1 MTRFDAITADDRRA
15 LFADAIRAHDERE
28 SAFVT
33 IEAAAE
39 NADASDDAPSADE
52 STPWVQFADGT
63 LNLDCTDD
71 ELDRLKLLLDEFP
84 SFTVDDLTTP
94 EDVDGTNVRV
104 VARTDDER
112 VGEFVD
118 RVFQRVYN
126 RPDGY
131 RAWVTVV

>member
-39 NADASDDAPSADE
+39 NADASNDAASADE

-71 ELDRLKLLLDEFP
+71 ELDRLNSLLDEFRA
-84 SFTVDDLTTP
+84 FTVDDLATP
-94 EDVDGTNVRV
+94 EDADGTNVRV
-104 VARTDDER
+104 TARTDDER
-112 VGEFVD
+112 VAEFVD
-118 RVFQRVYN
+118 RVFRRVYD
-126 RPDGY
+126 RPEEY
-131 RAWVTVV
+131 RAWVAAV